1 MSALADNPVIIEA
14 LRTPIGTTG
23 GVFADQTTTD
33 LAAPVLGE
41 LDARLPAGTGF
52 SEVVLGNVRGPGGD
66 PARVAALA
74 AGIDPAVP
82 ALTLDRQCGSG
93 MAAIEYAWH
102 RCRSQPGVVAAGG
115 MQAASTQPITLWPGR
130 DGEPP
135 TAFDR
140 APFAPPPWLDLD
152 MGVMADQLAA
162 ELHISRERQ
171 DRYALRSH
179 MRAATARDAG
189 DFDAEIVPIA
199 GVGRDQR
206 PRGDFT
212 MARLARFP
220 AAFRPGGTV
229 TAANSCGIN
238 DAAAAVTMVAPGCA
252 CWPPAPSATTPTGS
266 AWASCRPCAP
276 PSTTPD
282 WVSTRST
289 PWNSTRPSPPRCW
302 PAPTHSISTSTACA
316 PRVGPLPWA
325 IRGVRPARSC
335 WCGCSAGSCAR
346 ARDAMGWP
354 RSRSAAAR
362 AAPWW
367 SKRCTPAGIDARA
380 ARHASRSRPPL
391 LPRPRMPDATRHS
404 HTPPISRYPPYLCG
418 HFG

>member
-1 MSALADNPVIIEA
+1 MNTLADNPVIIEA

-41 LDARLPAGTGF
+41 LDARLPTGTGF
-52 SEVVLGNVRGPGGD
+52 GEVVLGNVRGPGGD

-115 MQAASTQPITLWPGR
+115 VQAASTQPITLWPGR

-135 TAFDR
+135 SSFDR
-140 APFAPPPWLDLD
+140 ALFAPPPWLDPD
-152 MGVMADQLAA
+152 MGVMADRLAA

-179 MRAATARDAG
+179 TRASTARDAG

-199 GVGRDQR
+199 RVRRDQR
-206 PRGDFT
+206 PRSGFT

-238 DAAAAVTMVAPGCA
+238 DVAAAVTMVDAATHAHLATPGLRVLAARTVGYDPDRFGLGLVPAVRAALDDAGLGLDQIDALEFNEAFAAQVLACA
-252 CWPPAPSATTPTGS
+252 DALDLDEHRLCPRGGAISLGHPWGASGAILLVRLFSRLVREGAGRYGLAAISIGGGQGS
-266 AWASCRPCAP
+266 AVVVEA
-276 PSTTPD
+276 
-282 WVSTRST
+282 VH
-289 PWNSTRPSPPRCW
+289 PR
-302 PAPTHSISTSTACA
+302 
-316 PRVGPLPWA
+316 GN
-325 IRGVRPARSC
+325 
-335 WCGCSAGSCAR
+335 
-346 ARDAMGWP
+346 
-354 RSRSAAAR
+354 
-362 AAPWW
+362 
-367 SKRCTPAGIDARA
+367 
-380 ARHASRSRPPL
+380 
-391 LPRPRMPDATRHS
+391 
-404 HTPPISRYPPYLCG
+404 
-418 HFG
+418 

>member
-1 MSALADNPVIIEA
+1 MNTLADNPVIIEA

-41 LDARLPAGTGF
+41 LDARLPTGTGF
-52 SEVVLGNVRGPGGD
+52 GEVVLGNVRGPGGD

-115 MQAASTQPITLWPGR
+115 VQAASTQPITLWPGR

-135 TAFDR
+135 STFDR
-140 APFAPPPWLDLD
+140 APFAPPPWLDPD

-179 MRAATARDAG
+179 TRAATARNAG
-189 DFDAEIVPIA
+189 AFDAEIVPIA
-199 GVGRDQR
+199 RVGHDQR
-206 PRGDFT
+206 PRSGFT

-238 DAAAAVTMVAPGCA
+238 DAAAAVTMVDAVTHAHLASPGLRILAARTVGYDPDRFGLGLVPAVRAALDDAGLGLDQIDALEFNEAFAAQVLACA
-252 CWPPAPSATTPTGS
+252 DALDLDEHRLCPQGGAIALGHPWGASGAILLVRLFSRLVREGAGRYGLAAISIGGGQGS
-266 AWASCRPCAP
+266 AVVVEA
-276 PSTTPD
+276 
-282 WVSTRST
+282 VH
-289 PWNSTRPSPPRCW
+289 PR
-302 PAPTHSISTSTACA
+302 
-316 PRVGPLPWA
+316 GN
-325 IRGVRPARSC
+325 
-335 WCGCSAGSCAR
+335 
-346 ARDAMGWP
+346 
-354 RSRSAAAR
+354 
-362 AAPWW
+362 
-367 SKRCTPAGIDARA
+367 
-380 ARHASRSRPPL
+380 
-391 LPRPRMPDATRHS
+391 
-404 HTPPISRYPPYLCG
+404 
-418 HFG
+418 

>member
-1 MSALADNPVIIEA
+1 MSTPADNPVIIEA

-140 APFAPPPWLDLD
+140 APFAPPPWLDPD

-206 PRGDFT
+206 PRGGFT

-238 DAAAAVTMVAPGCA
+238 DAAAAVTMMDAATHAHLPTPGLRVLAARTVGYDPDRFGLGLVPAVRAALDDAGLGLDQIDALEFNEAFAAQVLACA
-252 CWPPAPSATTPTGS
+252 DALDLDEHRLCPQGGAIALGHPWGASGAILLVRLFSRLVREGAGRYGLAAISIGGGQGS
-266 AWASCRPCAP
+266 AVVVEA
-276 PSTTPD
+276 
-282 WVSTRST
+282 VH
-289 PWNSTRPSPPRCW
+289 PR
-302 PAPTHSISTSTACA
+302 
-316 PRVGPLPWA
+316 GN
-325 IRGVRPARSC
+325 
-335 WCGCSAGSCAR
+335 
-346 ARDAMGWP
+346 
-354 RSRSAAAR
+354 
-362 AAPWW
+362 
-367 SKRCTPAGIDARA
+367 
-380 ARHASRSRPPL
+380 
-391 LPRPRMPDATRHS
+391 
-404 HTPPISRYPPYLCG
+404 
-418 HFG
+418 

>member
-1 MSALADNPVIIEA
+1 M
-14 LRTPIGTTG
+14 RTPIGTTG

-41 LDARLPAGTGF
+41 LDARLPTGTGF
-52 SEVVLGNVRGPGGD
+52 GEVVLGNVRGPGGD

-115 MQAASTQPITLWPGR
+115 VQAASTQPITLWPGR

-135 TAFDR
+135 SSFDR
-140 APFAPPPWLDLD
+140 APFAPPPWLDPD
-152 MGVMADQLAA
+152 MGVMADRLAA

-179 MRAATARDAG
+179 TRASTARDAG

-199 GVGRDQR
+199 RVRRDQR
-206 PRGDFT
+206 PRSGFT

-238 DAAAAVTMVAPGCA
+238 DAAAAVTMVDAATHAHLATPGLRVLAARTVGYDPDRFGLGLVPAVRAALDDAGLGLDQIDALEFNEAFAAQVLACA
-252 CWPPAPSATTPTGS
+252 DALDLDEHRLCPRGGAISLGHPWGASGAILLVRLFSRLVREGAGRYGLAAISIGGGQGS
-266 AWASCRPCAP
+266 AVVVEA
-276 PSTTPD
+276 
-282 WVSTRST
+282 VH
-289 PWNSTRPSPPRCW
+289 PR
-302 PAPTHSISTSTACA
+302 
-316 PRVGPLPWA
+316 GN
-325 IRGVRPARSC
+325 
-335 WCGCSAGSCAR
+335 
-346 ARDAMGWP
+346 
-354 RSRSAAAR
+354 
-362 AAPWW
+362 
-367 SKRCTPAGIDARA
+367 
-380 ARHASRSRPPL
+380 
-391 LPRPRMPDATRHS
+391 
-404 HTPPISRYPPYLCG
+404 
-418 HFG
+418 